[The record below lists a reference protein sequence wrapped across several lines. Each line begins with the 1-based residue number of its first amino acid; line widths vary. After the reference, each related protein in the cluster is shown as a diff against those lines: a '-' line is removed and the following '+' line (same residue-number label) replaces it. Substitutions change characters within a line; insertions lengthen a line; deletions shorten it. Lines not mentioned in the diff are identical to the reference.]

1 MTELICTLSEKARS
15 RYVMEKIKERL
26 EKDEKLCLIVPE
38 QQSVLWETKICRELP
53 PSAALKLE
61 VVSFKRLANAVARQ
75 VGGLSYN
82 YMGEGRRLLLMW
94 SAIASVKEK
103 LSVYSGGEDRED
115 KYTSLML
122 TTAGEL
128 RKNRISAAA
137 LDKAASELDSK
148 EHESLSKRLSDVAL
162 IYSAYSALS
171 ESDETEDP
179 ENILDNLEKTLRTSD
194 FFKGTSV
201 FIDSFYS
208 LTPVE
213 AEILYHIIRT
223 ADNTY
228 VTFSCLPESDD
239 VHFEHIR
246 KYYRMTRRSAEVSGK
261 DVKTVRIENG
271 EGEKKESLSYL
282 EKNLWSFSAKP
293 VRSDGSVKIISC
305 ADRYEEAR
313 AVGAEIERLVNEG
326 AAYSDIAVISRDT
339 ATLTGILDSR
349 LDSLKIPYHAAKR
362 KEISTSP
369 AVRLVTG
376 LLDTVHSGYKREKL
390 ISCIKTGL
398 CPVTARECANFE
410 EYTATWN
417 IRGRKGFLDG
427 ELWSMNPAGYVKDMS
442 EWGKTVLADACKV
455 KGIMAE
461 PLLKLDRLFDGG
473 KAPVIEICK
482 EIYGILCDFDVY
494 SSLMLRAD
502 KLRKNERDREASECE
517 KLFSVILD
525 VLDTMAETVGAAFV
539 DAGKFSRLFLQVAK
553 TFDIGSIPEGVD
565 AVIWGSAKGIRAG
578 EIKHVILTGCIDG
591 EFPMSVKD
599 TDFFTDADKIALE
612 GVGLNMGDDTG
623 AKTAEEL
630 FRFWR
635 AVTMASESVT
645 LIAPASDAGRKTSLS
660 IGARQIKRLLSLEI
674 IPFFEIAK
682 RDVIWSEHS
691 AADTLPYLAGTK
703 QYKTVLSLG
712 ETYPEILRKR
722 GLTGELGAEN
732 EFVSK
737 EVTDKLWGS
746 RISLT
751 QSRIDSFS
759 SCRFAYYMNY
769 VLKLGEIKRAS
780 VGTVDVGNLVHRI
793 LEVFFFET
801 RGRTFPLEREET
813 EEIADRIIEKHIEE
827 IMGGL
832 PLSSRQHYLISR
844 LRRNVLVILDMLMR
858 EFAESSFAPWRFEL
872 SMNGGSEDCPVPLTF
887 ETEDKTKVS
896 LYGVIDRVDTYS
908 TDGCV
913 FVRVVDYK
921 TGSKTFKRS
930 DIEKGKNLQLLIY
943 LFTLWKGEACPFRET
958 LSEGG
963 MKKIVP
969 AGMLY
974 FSASPDSAKSD
985 KYITAEEGVSLA
997 GDSIVRSGLFLNDE
1011 DILKAMDPTPE
1022 GRFIPYKNRYGKADP
1037 KKLCTVEEFDTL
1049 FEETKSVIRNIADS
1063 MKSGACPSVPSETGQ
1078 NSPCRYCKLKPVC
1091 RHIEGKEDR

>member
-1 MTELICTLSEKARS
+1 MTELICGLSEKARS
-15 RYVMEKIKERL
+15 RYVIEKIKERL
-26 EKDEKLCLIVPE
+26 KADEKLYLIVPE
-38 QQSVLWETKICRELP
+38 QQSVVWETRVCRLLP

-82 YMGEGRRLLLMW
+82 YMGEGRRHLLMW
-94 SAIASVKEK
+94 SAIASVKDK
-103 LSVYSGGEDRED
+103 LCVYSGGEDRED

-128 RKNRISAAA
+128 RKNRISAA
-137 LDKAASELDSK
+137 ELDRAAAELDGE

-162 IYSAYSALS
+162 IYSAYGALS
-171 ESDETEDP
+171 ENDETEDP
-179 ENILDNLEKTLRTSD
+179 DNVLENLEENLRTSD
-194 FFKGTSV
+194 FFKGSSV
-201 FIDSFYS
+201 FVDSFYS

-213 AEILYHIIRT
+213 AEILYHIIHT
-223 ADNTY
+223 SENTY
-228 VTFSCLPESDD
+228 VTFSCMPESED

-246 KYYRMTRRSAEVSGK
+246 KYYGMTKRSAQVSGS
-261 DVKTVRIENG
+261 DVKTVRLEEENY
-271 EGEKKESLSYL
+271 KKNSLSYL
-282 EKNLWSFSAKP
+282 EKNLWNFSAKAHE
-293 VRSDGSVKIISC
+293 SDGAVKIISC

-313 AVGAEIERLVNEG
+313 AVGAEIERLVREG

-339 ATLTGILDSR
+339 ETLSGILDSR
-349 LDSLKIPYHAAKR
+349 LDSLKIPYHTAKR
-362 KEISTSP
+362 KEIATSP
-369 AVRLVTG
+369 AIRLVTG
-376 LLDTVHSGYKREKL
+376 LLDAVHSGYKREKI

-398 CPVTARECANFE
+398 CPVTARESANFE

-427 ELWSMNPAGYVKDMS
+427 ELWSMNPAGYVKDIS
-442 EWGKTVLADACKV
+442 PWGKTVLADACKV
-455 KGIMAE
+455 KRIMAE
-461 PLLKLDRLFDGG
+461 PLSKLDGLFQGG
-473 KAPVIEICK
+473 SAPIIEICRTVH
-482 EIYGILCDFDVY
+482 EIITDLNVY
-494 SSLMLRAD
+494 SSLMLRAR
-502 KLRKNERDREASECE
+502 KLKECGRDREALETE
-517 KLFSVILD
+517 KLYSVILD
-525 VLDTMAETVGAAFV
+525 VLDTMAGTVGGSFV

-553 TFDIGSIPEGVD
+553 TFDIGSIPEGID
-565 AVIWGSAKGIRAG
+565 AVIWGGAAGVRAD
-578 EIKHVILTGCIDG
+578 EIKHVILTGCIEG
-591 EFPMSVKD
+591 EFPASVKD
-599 TDFFTDADKIALE
+599 TDFFTDADRIALE
-612 GVGLNMGDDTG
+612 GVGLNMGDDSN

-635 AVTMASESVT
+635 VVAMASETVT
-645 LIAPASDAGRKTSLS
+645 LLVPASDGGRKTSLS
-660 IGARQIKRLLSLEI
+660 IGARQIKRLLNLDI

-682 RDVIWSEHS
+682 KDVIWSEHS
-691 AADTLPYLAGTK
+691 AADTLPYLAGTP

-712 ETYPEILRKR
+712 DAYPEILRKK
-722 GLTGELGAEN
+722 GLDGKLGAEKDM
-732 EFVSK
+732 VSK
-737 EVTDKLWGS
+737 ETTDKLWGD

-769 VLKLGEIKRAS
+769 VLKLGEIKRAA

-801 RGRTFPLEREET
+801 RGRKFPLEREET
-813 EEIADRIIEKHIEE
+813 EEIADRIIAKHIEE

-832 PLSSRQHYLISR
+832 PLSSRQDYLITR

-872 SMNGGSEDCPVPLTF
+872 SMNGADEECPVPLAF
-887 ETEDKTKVS
+887 KIDDGTKVS

-908 TDGCV
+908 TDDSV
-913 FVRVVDYK
+913 YVRVVDYK

-943 LFTLWKGEACPFRET
+943 LFTLWKGESCPFRNT

-963 MKKIVP
+963 TKKIVP

-985 KYITAEEGVSLA
+985 RYVAAEEGVVLA
-997 GDSIVRSGLFLNDE
+997 GEAIVRSGLFLNDE
-1011 DILKAMDPTPE
+1011 SVLTAMDPTPE

-1037 KKLCTVEEFDTL
+1037 KKLCTAQEFDAL

-1063 MKSGACPSVPSETGQ
+1063 MKSGVCSSVPSEKGK

-1091 RHIEGKEDR
+1091 RHIEGKEEE